1 MMARQAMRLFQFSK
15 RRGRASAYDP
25 AASMSDPPR
34 SEDVDDLLDD
44 MQGTPT
50 ARQMAVTKEY
60 LERIPRVVAET
71 AELNAS
77 ELEPREY
84 FLVSLLDGHTTVE
97 VLLDIS
103 GMPAEA
109 ALALL
114 DGLVR
119 RGLVGF

>member
-1 MMARQAMRLFQFSK
+1 
-15 RRGRASAYDP
+15 
-25 AASMSDPPR
+25 MSDPPR

-44 MQGTPT
+44 MEGTPT
-50 ARQMAVTKEY
+50 ARQMAITKEY

-77 ELEPREY
+77 DLEPREY
-84 FLVSLLDGHTTVE
+84 FLVSLLDGSTSVE
-97 VLLDIS
+97 ALLDIS
-103 GMPAEA
+103 GMPAEE

-114 DGLVR
+114 DGMVR

>member
-1 MMARQAMRLFQFSK
+1 
-15 RRGRASAYDP
+15 
-25 AASMSDPPR
+25 MSDPPR

-50 ARQMAVTKEY
+50 ARQVAVTKEY

-97 VLLDIS
+97 ALLDIS